1 MGYSVLSRNR
11 FQPTKTSS
19 AMLKKAILFLFIALI
34 STFSLAAELH
44 TFKVLVFSKTAGFRH
59 SSIDEG
65 IAAIQQ
71 LGIDND
77 FEVDATEDAS
87 AFTFANLSQYDAVI
101 FLSTT
106 GDVLNETQQEAFEQY
121 IQSGGGFVGIHAASD
136 TEYSW
141 PWYGGLV
148 GAYFESHPPGT
159 TPATIEVADKL
170 HPSTEGLP
178 DYWVRTDE
186 WYNFQENPRGDVH
199 VLATLDESTYSGGT
213 MGFDHPIAWMHDYD
227 GGRAWYTA
235 GGHTEESYSEPLF
248 MEHILGGIL
257 YASGDVSGSF
267 DASSEDKFQ
276 ITVVDNN
283 PNNPMALAVLP
294 NLDVLY
300 VERGGT
306 LKLRDV
312 ETGIVQ
318 EAGQL
323 SVDSGREDGLIG
335 IVLDP
340 DFETNSWVYL
350 FYSTTEESVQRV
362 SRFNFTDDEI
372 DLATEEILL
381 TIPVQ
386 RDQCCHSGG
395 DMEFDNNGNL
405 FITTGDNVNPFESN
419 GYTPIDEQAGR
430 AAWDAQ
436 GTSANTNDLRG
447 KILRIHPEDDGTYT
461 IPGGNLFTDPEDGL
475 PEIYVMGTRNPFR
488 MAVNRATGELVWGDV
503 GPDAGGDSGTRGPR
517 GYDEF
522 NRTSTAGNFG
532 WPYCIADNQA
542 YVDYNF
548 ATETSGSA
556 FDCSNPVNDSPN
568 NTGATNLP
576 PAQPAWLYYPYGDSN
591 EWPELGSENARTAIG
606 GAYYFYDSTNVETG
620 SFPQYYDSTL
630 FILEWTRN
638 WIKEVRFDENGD
650 LLQINSFL
658 DGLTLNRPIDMDFGP
673 DGAMYIIEWGTGF
686 GGGNEDARIIK
697 IDYVEN
703 LANRTPF
710 AIASASVTSG
720 PAPLEVDFFGSD
732 SRDPDNDVLTYSW
745 DFDEDG
751 EEDANTAN
759 ASFTYNDTGAFIAT
773 LTVTDPDSAF
783 AIAQVNIVV
792 GNTGPTVSIDLP
804 LNGGFYEDGD
814 YVEYEVSVTDPEDGS
829 IGDGIECNDVVV
841 EPSIGHDD
849 HDHGE
854 GERNG
859 CFGEFLTVPHGDG
872 PDNVFYVLSAD
883 YTDGGG
889 AVGSPITGSATIIL
903 NQKLKQAQHA
913 HEFFDL
919 QTESTGD
926 FMGGGLNVGFVN
938 HGSYLRFGP
947 MNFENIEYFTAR
959 YATQQNPAR
968 IELRLDSPTGELI
981 ASTQTSLTGGWQTYD
996 YFTAK
1001 LDAPEGTHDDVYVVF
1016 SNPGQQGIGNLNW
1029 FEVHGGGVAKENP
1042 DSLKGLAASYFPSND
1057 FTGEPEIRKEPM
1069 IAWNWENDSPM
1080 EGIPAN
1086 GFSARWEGEIVSPA
1100 STGYRLVA
1108 EPINGT
1114 VTVWLNGEELISGD
1128 EEVTSR
1134 RFNMDE
1140 GEQQTLRVEYV
1151 HTTGDAGVYLRWSGI
1166 DPVNVIHENYLLA
1179 DQEVLMVNN
1188 EEYEED
1194 IPTGLSLF
1202 QNYPNPFN
1210 PTTQISFN
1218 LPEAGYAKLRVFNI
1232 AGQTVHQ
1239 LVDQTMSQGFHSIT
1253 FDASALSSGVYFYQ
1267 LEFDGQVLSNK
1278 MVLLK

>member
-1 MGYSVLSRNR
+1 
-11 FQPTKTSS
+11 
-19 AMLKKAILFLFIALI
+19 MLKKAILFLFIALI

-71 LGIDND
+71 LGIDNN

-87 AFTFANLSQYDAVI
+87 VFTFANLSQYDAVI

-106 GDVLNETQQEAFEQY
+106 GDILNQTQQEAFEQY

-148 GAYFESHPPGT
+148 GAYFASHPPGT
-159 TPATIEVADKL
+159 TEATIEVADKL

-178 DYWVRTDE
+178 EYWVRTDE
-186 WYNFQENPRGDVH
+186 WYNFQDNPRGDVH
-199 VLATLDESTYSGGT
+199 VLATLDEDSYVGGT
-213 MGFDHPIAWMHDYD
+213 MGYDHPIAWMHDYD

-257 YASGDVSGSF
+257 YASGDVSGTF
-267 DASSEDKFQ
+267 DASSEDKYQ
-276 ITVVDNN
+276 VTVIDNN
-283 PNNPMALAVLP
+283 PVNPMALAVLP

-300 VERGGT
+300 IERGGT

-312 ETGIVQ
+312 ETGII
-318 EAGQL
+318 ETAGSL

-350 FYSTTEESVQRV
+350 FYSPSSEVLQRV
-362 SRFNFTDDEI
+362 SRFDFVDGEI
-372 DLATEEILL
+372 DLSSEKIML

-395 DMEFDNNGNL
+395 DMEFDNEGNL

-419 GYTPIDEQAGR
+419 GYTPIDEQTGR

-461 IPGGNLFTDPEDGL
+461 IPDENLFAEPEDGL

-488 MAVNRATGELVWGDV
+488 IAVNKATGELVWGDV

-522 NRTSTAGNFG
+522 NKTSTAGNFG

-556 FDCSNPVNDSPN
+556 FDCSNLVNDSPN

-576 PAQPAWLYYPYGDSN
+576 PAQPAWLYYPYGDSD

-606 GAYYFYDSTNVETG
+606 GAYYFYDDSNVETG

-638 WIKEVRFDENGD
+638 WIKEVRLDENGNV
-650 LLQINSFL
+650 LQINPFL

-686 GGGNEDARIIK
+686 GGGNADARIIK
-697 IDYVEN
+697 IEYVEN

-710 AIASASVTSG
+710 AIATASVTSG

-732 SRDPDNDVLTYSW
+732 SRDPDNDVLTYAW
-745 DFDEDG
+745 DFDEDDIV
-751 EEDANTAN
+751 DATTAN
-759 ASFTYNDTGAFIAT
+759 ASFTYADTGAYIAT

-792 GNTGPTVSIDLP
+792 GNSAPEVSIDLP

-814 YVEYEVSVTDPEDGS
+814 LIYYSISVTDPEQGS
-829 IGDGIECNDVVV
+829 TGNGISCDDVIA
-841 EPSIGHDD
+841 EPLIGHDD
-849 HDHGE
+849 HAHGAE
-854 GERNG
+854 ELLYG
-859 CFGEFLTVPHGDG
+859 CTGEFITVPHGDG
-872 PDNVFYVLSAD
+872 PDNVFYVLRAE
-883 YTDGGG
+883 YTDDGGG
-889 AVGSPITGSATIIL
+889 VGAPITSSTTAIL

-919 QTESTGD
+919 QTENTGD
-926 FMGGGLNVGFVN
+926 FLGGGLNVGFVN

-959 YATQQNPAR
+959 YATQQNPAT

-981 ASTQTSLTGGWQTYD
+981 ASTQTSITGGWQTYD
-996 YFTAK
+996 YFTSK
-1001 LDAPEGTHDDVYVVF
+1001 LDAPEGTHEDVYIVF
-1016 SNPGQQGIGNLNW
+1016 SNPGQQGIGNLNF
-1029 FEVHGGGVAKENP
+1029 FEFFGKGAARENP
-1042 DSLKGLAASYFPSND
+1042 DSLKGIAATYYSNPD
-1057 FTGEPEIRKEPM
+1057 FTGTSVVRQEPM
-1069 IAWNWENDSPM
+1069 IAWNWGSGSPV
-1080 EGIPAN
+1080 EGIPSDN
-1086 GFSARWEGEIVSPA
+1086 FSVRWEGQFVAPTTGQYRI
-1100 STGYRLVA
+1100 STEETNGDTEVWIDGERRIYSFFTSYSMDLV
-1108 EPINGT
+1108 
-1114 VTVWLNGEELISGD
+1114 
-1128 EEVTSR
+1128 
-1134 RFNMDE
+1134 E
-1140 GEQQTLRVEYV
+1140 GEAHDIIVEYV
-1151 HTTGDAGVYLRWSGI
+1151 HETGTASSFLKWSGPN
-1166 DPVNVIHENYLLA
+1166 DENVIHSDYLIPNM
-1179 DQEVLMVNN
+1179 EVLQVSN
-1188 EEYEED
+1188 EIETERPKD
-1194 IPTGLSLF
+1194 FQLF

-1210 PTTQISFN
+1210 PSTNIQFN
-1218 LPEAGYAKLRVFNI
+1218 LPTAGKVRLEVFNLL
-1232 AGQTVHQ
+1232 GQNVQ
-1239 LVDQTMSQGFHSIT
+1239 VLVDEVRNEGVHSVT

-1267 LEFDGQVLSNK
+1267 LEFDGQVLSK
-1278 MVLLK
+1278 RMILLK